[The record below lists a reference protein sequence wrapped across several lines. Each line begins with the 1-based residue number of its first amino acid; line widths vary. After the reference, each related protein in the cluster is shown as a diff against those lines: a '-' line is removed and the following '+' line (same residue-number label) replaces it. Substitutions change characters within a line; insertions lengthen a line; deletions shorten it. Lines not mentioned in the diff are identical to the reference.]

1 MELYHYVNGWS
12 RARQRH
18 DIFTPCVLSFLIECH
33 HTLHFA
39 DKSQTS
45 SMNWGKSR
53 TCVSRK
59 VDPTC
64 FPAAVLAH
72 GSSQPAMSVS
82 RVWRCSIS
90 TANRVPRS
98 LPKSK
103 CDDPDHCQIAGGWGN
118 PATSQGNRR
127 YARRTKHVLLS
138 GGAMNA
144 SLRARSEVPRGFG
157 GASYKRGLIF
167 ICFVEVATKVEP
179 C

>member
-1 MELYHYVNGWS
+1 MAGQ

-59 VDPTC
+59 VDTTC

-90 TANRVPRS
+90 TANRAPRS

-127 YARRTKHVLLS
+127 YVRRTKQYRKRRYLCPNPTVVIYRDSMS
-138 GGAMNA
+138 GGAMC
-144 SLRARSEVPRGFG
+144 
-157 GASYKRGLIF
+157 KR
-167 ICFVEVATKVEP
+167 VVNKS
-179 C
+179 